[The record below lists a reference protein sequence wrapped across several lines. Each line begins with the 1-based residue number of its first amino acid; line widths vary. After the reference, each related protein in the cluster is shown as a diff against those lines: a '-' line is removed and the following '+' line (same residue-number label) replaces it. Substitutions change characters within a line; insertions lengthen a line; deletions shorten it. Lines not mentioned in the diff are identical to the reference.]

1 MSGPTRAKNDETPDC
16 TLTLVRGI
24 MVDTFRSPAISALV
38 AGLCL
43 GILSEPDTV
52 FKSFYEPLFRGLLSI
67 LMLIMGMKAWARFAG
82 LRKVAHAYILYGI
95 TAPIIHGL
103 MGFGVGLLSPL
114 RLQNSWMAVSSYSRS
129 WRLPVRTSP
138 VHPQCAQHC
147 QRRTH
152 PPLSEHRR
160 GWALQL
166 PFSASLC
173 SCP

>member
-1 MSGPTRAKNDETPDC
+1 MGKA
-16 TLTLVRGI
+16 RGYR
-24 MVDTFRSPAISALV
+24 FR
-38 AGLCL
+38 GCL

-67 LMLIMGMKAWARFAG
+67 LMLIMGMEAWARFAG

-95 TAPIIHGL
+95 TALIIHGL
-103 MGFGVGLLSPL
+103 MGFALDCLPIS
-114 RLQNSWMAVSSYSRS
+114 LQDSRKAVSSYSRS

-147 QRRTH
+147 QRRIH
-152 PPLSEHRR
+152 PPMSEHRR
-160 GWALQL
+160 GWARQL

-173 SCP
+173 SWP